1 MKKPEDAQKIKTIE
15 KRIERL
21 DDCDYKDINYLTEKI
36 RKDYEIIMNREK
48 IEDYIKEVEEYSRNY
63 EKRVYEI
70 FGRKSKIN

>member
-36 RKDYEIIMNREK
+36 RKDYEII
-48 IEDYIKEVEEYSRNY
+48 EDYIKEVEEYSRNY
-63 EKRVYEI
+63 EKRFYEI